1 MPADFHGFVGGARA
15 KPVRGA
21 ILIGVTNVYAKR
33 EAGTVPGAPG
43 PGLPRRGGRPH
54 IRAAALIVAG
64 AVIAGGGFALAEA
77 VAAPGHGVSAGTA
90 SMPASES
97 AGQAA
102 MLNGVLADATSAS
115 SAGTGIATRPGDAA
129 LPLRRIRR
137 ALVRLRLL
145 GGMYGQ
151 YTFATKNGPHTLAFE
166 RGTIVSVAGAD
177 VTVRAKD
184 GTTWTWVRTSTSVVR
199 EDGARAAATALA
211 PGQSVFAAGRVSGAT
226 RDARLIVIRAAAMH
240 PA

>member
-1 MPADFHGFVGGARA
+1 M
-15 KPVRGA
+15 
-21 ILIGVTNVYAKR
+21 
-33 EAGTVPGAPG
+33 
-43 PGLPRRGGRPH
+43 
-54 IRAAALIVAG
+54 RAAALIMAG

-77 VAAPGHGVSAGTA
+77 VAGPGHGAGTA
-90 SMPASES
+90 SMPASGP

-115 SAGTGIATRPGDAA
+115 PAATGTSTRPGDAA
-129 LPLRRIRR
+129 LALRRIHR

-151 YTFATKNGPHTLAFE
+151 YTFETKKGPRTLAFE
-166 RGTIVSVAGAD
+166 RGTLVSVAGGD

-184 GTTWTWVRTSTSVVR
+184 GTTWTWVLTSTSVVR
-199 EDGARAAATALA
+199 ESGARASASALRA
-211 PGQSVFAAGRVSGAT
+211 GQSVFTAGPVSGTA
-226 RDARLIVIRAAAMH
+226 RDARLIVIRAAGKQ